1 MFANDDNEKTIKT
14 YASLLRDIREA
25 DENGKMPSKAQVMKM
40 CKDGKTKKEIC
51 DMYPDCDQEK
61 LKDMVDSCMN
71 EMAKY

>member
-1 MFANDDNEKTIKT
+1 MNSIEKVKYISNWIKA
-14 YASLLRDIREA
+14 YVD
-25 DENGKMPSKAQVMKM
+25 KMPSKAQVMKM

-71 EMAKY
+71 EMSNY